1 MTRFHCMFKQCKC
14 TKFHNNNVL
23 CNDCNHHKIWH
34 SRKNKCIDTP
44 PSDGKLQFMSSRKNA
59 HKPSYAFDVI
69 FAQVFIPEP
78 LPLAPAIEIANPCFC
93 PGVPDLPV

>member
-1 MTRFHCMFKQCKC
+1 M
-14 TKFHNNNVL
+14 
-23 CNDCNHHKIWH
+23 D